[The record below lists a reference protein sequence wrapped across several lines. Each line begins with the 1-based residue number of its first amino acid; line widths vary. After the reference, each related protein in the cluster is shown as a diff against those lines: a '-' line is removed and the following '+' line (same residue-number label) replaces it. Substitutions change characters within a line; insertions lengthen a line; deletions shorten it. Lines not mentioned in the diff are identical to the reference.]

1 MHIPWRQEHPG
12 SSVPEPLLPKPVL
25 GLPHLRGQRA
35 SHAAGHL
42 ALLTMLPLWKLLLL
56 SKIPISPSPL
66 PRGLLLLSRNP
77 WTPPLKLQVTF
88 SLAPCTF
95 FLRKLPATVS
105 DALSS
110 MQLTSKSVSWPRLFL
125 KPDVGI
131 SNFVLHPFCGS
142 TGNLII
148 SSTPP
153 ALTVSSSQ
161 GPCIWCRFLKH
172 SGLKHAALQAP
183 ALTGLLPAVSLPPSS
198 PVPTPNTAQSRSS
211 LLLASFGW

>member
-1 MHIPWRQEHPG
+1 MTLETGTRPVQLSGELTVVLQFAPAATGMHIPWRQEHPG
-12 SSVPEPLLPKPVL
+12 SSVPEPLLPKRVL

-105 DALSS
+105 DALSFHLCS
-110 MQLTSKSVSWPRLFL
+110 
-125 KPDVGI
+125 
-131 SNFVLHPFCGS
+131 
-142 TGNLII
+142 
-148 SSTPP
+148 
-153 ALTVSSSQ
+153 
-161 GPCIWCRFLKH
+161 
-172 SGLKHAALQAP
+172 
-183 ALTGLLPAVSLPPSS
+183 
-198 PVPTPNTAQSRSS
+198 
-211 LLLASFGW
+211 